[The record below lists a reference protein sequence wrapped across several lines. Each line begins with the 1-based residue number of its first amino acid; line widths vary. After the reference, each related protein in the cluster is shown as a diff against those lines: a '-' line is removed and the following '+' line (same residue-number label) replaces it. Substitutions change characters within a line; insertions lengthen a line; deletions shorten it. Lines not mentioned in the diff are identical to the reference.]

1 MAQKRCRLKKK
12 RYFMQLKNET
22 ENALSDNRKLGSL
35 VHSLQAEIAHL
46 KTLLL
51 AHRNCSVTRAMYKGK
66 ISLIKWLG
74 FICFHIL
81 SLLYFFEFFVEICIF
96 PNFFESLKSV
106 KIFLQ
111 SKELIS

>member
-1 MAQKRCRLKKK
+1 
-12 RYFMQLKNET
+12 MQLKNET

-66 ISLIKWLG
+66 IRLIRLG
-74 FICFHIL
+74 FICFHVICGCHI
-81 SLLYFFEFFVEICIF
+81 EFFVEICIWNCIESTSEI
-96 PNFFESLKSV
+96 NFNCCLALYVLHRRVVLSAKLGK
-106 KIFLQ
+106 
-111 SKELIS
+111 